1 MRQNRLWM
9 LGLLA
14 AVAVTIGI
22 AGCTMAPPPEPPV
35 AKVEPKV
42 DTMFG
47 EERVDNYY
55 WLRERGSDSANVFA
69 YLEAENTY
77 TDAVMGHTDDF
88 VEELFQ
94 EIKGRIKE
102 TDLSVPVKR
111 GDYYY
116 YSRDEEGKQYKIYCR
131 KKGSMDAEEE
141 IVLDVNMLA
150 EGKEFMSL
158 GPYEVSP
165 NHKLLLYGTDEMG
178 NERYKLQV
186 KNLETGEMYPEVV
199 ENVSSN
205 ATWANDNKTYFY
217 TIVDDAWRPYQLYR
231 HVLGTDPEKDVLVYQ
246 EDDEGFWIGVGRTK
260 DDQYLFIGIGSKTTD
275 EYRYLDA
282 NNPTGKFKMIR
293 AREQGVEYSVYHHG
307 DKFYIVTNADDAYN
321 FKVMIAPDRKPGKKN
336 WKELVPHL
344 DEVKIDGL
352 DMFENYMVTYGRKD
366 GLRLLRVT
374 DMTTDESHDIEF
386 PEATYSVRGASNPDF
401 KSELV
406 RFTYMS
412 LTTPQTV
419 YDYSMKTRE
428 REVMKKREVLG
439 GYNADDYQAERV
451 FATADDGTQI
461 PISLVYKKG
470 MVKDGNN
477 PLYMYGYGSYGNC
490 DDPWFSSSRISL
502 MDRGFI
508 YAITNLRGG
517 GEMGRKWYENGKMLN
532 KKNTFTDFIDCGE
545 YLCEEKYTNPD
556 KLVIM
561 GGSAGGLLIGAVINM
576 RPDLFEVAIASVPFV
591 DLMNTMLDES
601 IPLTVI
607 EYEEWGNPNI
617 EEYYRY
623 MNSYSPYD
631 NITSQVYPHLL
642 IQSSLNDTRVQY
654 WEGAKWAAKL
664 RAYNTGDNKLLLKT
678 NMGAGHG
685 GSSGRYDYLREIAFE
700 YAFMLDCLGMN

>member
-9 LGLLA
+9 PALFA
-14 AVAVTIGI
+14 AVAVTVGIIGC
-22 AGCTMAPPPEPPV
+22 ATAPPPEPPV
-35 AKVEPKV
+35 AKIEPVV

-69 YLEAENTY
+69 YLEAENAY

-141 IVLDVNMLA
+141 IILDVNVLA
-150 EGKEFMSL
+150 EGKEFLSL

-165 NHKLLLYGTDEMG
+165 DHKLLLYGTDELG

-186 KNLETGEMYPEVV
+186 KNLETGEMYPEAV

-205 ATWANDNKTYFY
+205 ATWANDNKTLFY

-231 HVLGTDPEKDVLVYQ
+231 HVLGTDPEEDVLVYQ
-246 EDDEGFWIGVGRTK
+246 EDDEGFWMGVGRTK

-293 AREQGVEYSVYHHG
+293 AREQGVEYSVDHHG

-321 FKVMIAPDRKPGKKN
+321 FKIMTAPDRNPSKKN
-336 WKELVPHL
+336 WEDLVPHL

-352 DMFENYMVTYGRKD
+352 DMFENYMVTYGRQD

-374 DMTTDESHDIEF
+374 DMTTNESHDVEF
-386 PEATYSVRGASNPDF
+386 PEATYSVRGGANPDF
-401 KSELV
+401 NSELV

-428 REVMKKREVLG
+428 RTVMKKREVLG

-477 PLYMYGYGSYGNC
+477 PLYMYGYGAYGNC

-508 YAITNLRGG
+508 YAITNIRGG

-545 YLCEEKYTNPD
+545 YLCEAKYTNPD
-556 KLVIM
+556 KLIIM
-561 GGSAGGLLIGAVINM
+561 GGSAGGMLIGTVINM
-576 RPDLFEVAIASVPFV
+576 RPDLFEIAIASVPFV
-591 DLMNTMLDES
+591 DVMNTMLDAS

-631 NITSQVYPHLL
+631 NIAAQPYPHLL

-664 RAYNTGDNKLLLKT
+664 RAHNTGTNRLLLKT

-700 YAFMLDCLGMN
+700 YAFMLDCLDMN